1 MMLTSILIAV
11 LVLSFLILVHE
22 LGHFIAAKRS
32 NVLVEE
38 FGIGLPP
45 RIFGKKFGETLYSVN
60 ALPFGGF
67 VKLYGENSDEKTKL
81 PKRSFSNKDKKTRIK
96 IVTAGVLMNF
106 ILGIIAFSISY
117 SFSGIP
123 QNTGEVKVIEV
134 VQNSPAQIAGI
145 LVGDIVKKVDEI
157 QISDTEGFID
167 TVNEKTG
174 KKVTLEIERN
184 IGEDSE
190 IKKIKVTPRENPPE
204 NEGPL
209 GVIITSVEIYFPPL
223 WQRPFIGIYYGF
235 KEAFFWGFTILQG
248 LFSMVIGLFSGKL
261 PQDVSGPVGIFAI
274 TTEAYKYGI
283 LSLINFIG
291 IFSVNLAIL
300 NIIPFPALDGG
311 KVFFILLE
319 AVIGKKVLPKIE
331 NLVHTIGMIILIIL
345 LIALTARDIQRLIAT
360 GSISGFLDSLVV
372 K

>member
-1 MMLTSILIAV
+1 MFGSVLTAV

-22 LGHFIAAKRS
+22 LGHFIAAKKS
-32 NVLVEE
+32 GVYVEE

-45 RIFGKKFGETLYSVN
+45 RIFGKKIGETIYSIN

-67 VKLYGENSDEKTKL
+67 VKLHGENSEEAIKY
-81 PKRSFSNKDKKTRIK
+81 PKRSFLKKSKKTRIF
-96 IVTAGVLMNF
+96 IITAGVLMNF
-106 ILGIIAFSISY
+106 FVGILAFSITY

-123 QNTGEVKVIEV
+123 RSTDEVKVVEV
-134 VQNSPAQIAGI
+134 VSGSPAQISGV

-157 QISDTEGFID
+157 NVSDTSEFISL
-167 TVNEKTG
+167 VNEKLDQ
-174 KKVTLEIERN
+174 KVLVEIERT
-184 IGEDSE
+184 IGEESE
-190 IKKIKVTPRENPPE
+190 TKKIRITPRANPPE

-209 GVIITSVEIYFPPL
+209 GVIITSTETYYPPI
-223 WQRPFIGIYYGF
+223 WKRPFIGVYYGF
-235 KEAFFWGFTILQG
+235 KEAIFWGITIFQG
-248 LFSMVIGLFSGKL
+248 LYSMIVGLFSGKV

-274 TTEAYKYGI
+274 TTEAAKYGI

-311 KVFFILLE
+311 RVLFIAIE
-319 AVIGKKVLPKIE
+319 TIIGKKVLPKVE
-331 NLVHTIGMIILIIL
+331 NLAHSIGMIFLLIL
-345 LIALTARDIQRLIAT
+345 LIVLTARDIQRLIT
-360 GSISGFLDSLVV
+360 VGGSISKFLDSVV